1 MLNSRHV
8 LLNNAKSPNYFI
20 DLMLVFLFD
29 LLVNLLSAKRYGLNC
44 SENYSEQRNEKVFA
58 NSPAVKPILI
68 R

>member
-8 LLNNAKSPNYFI
+8 LLNNAKSPNHFI

-29 LLVNLLSAKRYGLNC
+29 LLVNQLSAKRYGLNY